1 LANELVLTTAGDD
14 ALEQHYMHATGAYQN
29 AAAMPMAPGQRELTH
44 EEKARFVFV
53 VQGSVAV

>member
-1 LANELVLTTAGDD
+1 VLTTAGDD

-29 AAAMPMAPGQRELTH
+29 AAAMPMAPGQRELTN

-53 VQGSVAV
+53 AQDSVVV